1 MFFNNSFI
9 TPKYIPPLYFI
20 RRGDGGEVD
29 FDLSQKRLTLYV
41 PVFSIEILVLRMKTF
56 TSFIN
61 LLTSSFRSHSFLI
74 KPDIF
79 YSIN

>member
-41 PVFSIEILVLRMKTF
+41 PVFSIEILV
-56 TSFIN
+56 
-61 LLTSSFRSHSFLI
+61 
-74 KPDIF
+74 
-79 YSIN
+79 